1 MAADKT
7 AVQPRVLFCSC
18 AYFDVIPQASKARIV
33 GALQAGGVAVESV
46 ADLCGLAAKSDP
58 RLQQWAQAESLA
70 IVACFPRA
78 VRSLFAAAG
87 IPLESENVRLFNMR
101 TQSPEEML
109 AALLPG
115 DVPGDVKEGTL
126 PQKDEGWI
134 PWFPV
139 IDPKRCKNCKQCM
152 NFCLFGVYG
161 LSPEG
166 QVQVQNPS
174 GCKTNCPACA
184 RMCPA
189 SAIIFPKYGDAP
201 INGDEVTETAEAA
214 EKPSADLRSLL
225 QGNVY
230 DRIRRRQVPRQRF
243 STEPKEPSA
252 AAADRSCPTIDALRR
267 DLDIPDDVLRSLSP
281 AELQRIRQTSQQKN
295 APNAS
300 TADSQTQNQTDGSPR
315 RDGD

>member
-7 AVQPRVLFCSC
+7 AVQPRVVLCAC
-18 AYFDVIPQASKARIV
+18 AYFDVIPQASKGRIL
-33 GALQAGGVAVESV
+33 GTLQAGGVAVESV
-46 ADLCGLAAKSDP
+46 ADLCDLAAKSDP
-58 RLQQWAQAESLA
+58 RLQQWAQADSLA

-78 VRSLFAAAG
+78 VRWLFAAAG
-87 IPLESENVRLFNMR
+87 APLDIERVRVFNMR
-101 TQSPEEML
+101 TQSPEEVL
-109 AALLPG
+109 TALQPGDAPG
-115 DVPGDVKEGTL
+115 DVTEGSL
-126 PQKDEGWI
+126 PQKDEGWV

-139 IDPKRCKNCKQCM
+139 IDRDRCKNCKQCM

-201 INGDEVTETAEAA
+201 INGDEVTKSVEAR
-214 EKPSADLRSLL
+214 EKPSADLSSLL
-225 QGNVY
+225 RGNVY
-230 DRIRRRQVPRQRF
+230 DTIRRRQAPRRRF
-243 STEPKEPSA
+243 STEPQEPSA
-252 AAADRSCPTIDALRR
+252 TGADRFCPTIDALRR

-281 AELQRIRQTSQQKN
+281 AELKRIREASQQKR
-295 APNAS
+295 PS
-300 TADSQTQNQTDGSPR
+300 TTDSQAQNQIDKSPS